1 MTIQTKQDLRER
13 ILTLLR
19 NQKEEERLIKS
30 LSIQDKL
37 FANNDFQN
45 AKTIL
50 FYASFDGEVN
60 TFNMIKEA
68 RKHGKRVALPRLSAH
83 SKELIPTLWREN
95 DELEMGPYG
104 IEQPHDSSINKLEY
118 AELDAIIV
126 PGVAFDK
133 NNHRLGRG
141 AGYYDRFLSCFPSHR
156 PSIGL
161 AFDFQC
167 VESIPQLSGHD
178 IPVSYVVSN

>member
-1 MTIQTKQDLRER
+1 MTSQTKQDFRER

-30 LSIQDKL
+30 LSIKDKL
-37 FANNDFQN
+37 FANDDFQN
-45 AKTIL
+45 AKTVL

-68 RKHGKRVALPRLSAH
+68 REYGKRVALSRVNANSKDIIPILWNEAEDLETDPFGIQQPSDKKINRL
-83 SKELIPTLWREN
+83 EF
-95 DELEMGPYG
+95 D
-104 IEQPHDSSINKLEY
+104 D
-118 AELDAIIV
+118 LDVIIV

-133 NNHRLGRG
+133 DNHRLGRG
-141 AGYYDRFLSCFPSHR
+141 AGYYDRFLSRVSSNV

-167 VESIPQLSGHD
+167 VDSIPQLSDHD
-178 IPVSYVVSN
+178 IPVSCVVHN